1 MHRRWYIG
9 VMLMRWLILPLVV
22 FFTLSPIS
30 FASAETAA
38 VCTARYN
45 NCIKYPVNM
54 NERGRA
60 RCEMTRYTCLGQRS
74 PLPLIHTYCRAGYDN
89 CRRYKDDAYC
99 RGPGYE
105 KCVLDTQFGG
115 NVRDHRKK

>member
-1 MHRRWYIG
+1 
-9 VMLMRWLILPLVV
+9 MRGFVPLVV
-22 FFTLSPIS
+22 AFFTLNAVS
-30 FASAETAA
+30 FANAETAT

-60 RCEMTRYTCLGQRS
+60 RCEMTRYTCLGQRP
-74 PLPLIHTYCRAGYDN
+74 PLPLIQTYCRAGYDN
-89 CRRYKDDAYC
+89 CRLYNNDAYC
-99 RGPGYE
+99 RGPGYR
-105 KCVLDTQFGG
+105 KCVLDTQYGG